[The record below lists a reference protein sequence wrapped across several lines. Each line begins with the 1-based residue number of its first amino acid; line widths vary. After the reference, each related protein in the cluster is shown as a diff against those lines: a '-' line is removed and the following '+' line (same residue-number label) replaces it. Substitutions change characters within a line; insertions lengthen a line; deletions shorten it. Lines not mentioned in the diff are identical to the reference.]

1 VGVVLSRRFDGPCSV
16 VRWDEAA
23 SRYVCGALGEFRP
36 TPSSPDSST
45 SMQRAE
51 RLRRWMT
58 RRLIAAGEG
67 CDCDAELDP
76 D

>member
-1 VGVVLSRRFDGPCSV
+1 
-16 VRWDEAA
+16 
-23 SRYVCGALGEFRP
+23 
-36 TPSSPDSST
+36 
-45 SMQRAE
+45 MQWAE

-58 RRLIAAGEG
+58 HRLIAAGEG